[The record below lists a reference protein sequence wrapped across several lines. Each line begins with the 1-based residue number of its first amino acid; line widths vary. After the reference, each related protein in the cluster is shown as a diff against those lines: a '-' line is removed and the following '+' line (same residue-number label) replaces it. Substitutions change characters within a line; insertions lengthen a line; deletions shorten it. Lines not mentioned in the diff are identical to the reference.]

1 MWGKLVV
8 NGRIKHLNIWRIQL
22 HDGVIVLKK
31 VNDLLWMSDQG
42 HTQAMAICS
51 LNPAFTEAEGVN
63 PAGWCV
69 SAAAQKR
76 IKLQ

>member
-1 MWGKLVV
+1 MVK
-8 NGRIKHLNIWRIQL
+8 GRIKHSNIWRTQL
-22 HDGVIVLKK
+22 HDGVVPKK
-31 VNDLLWMSDQG
+31 VNDLLWMSDQS
-42 HTQAMAICS
+42 HTQAMVMCT

-63 PAGWCV
+63 PAGWCG